1 MQLLKL
7 ISELS
12 TLDLLS
18 VVLFLFKGGY
28 EMKFSVYN
36 TLTGVKEEVIPIEE
50 GRIKL
55 YTCGPTVYDYAHIGN
70 LRTYIFEDVLKK
82 SMEYIGLEVNH
93 VMNITDVGHL
103 ESDSDTGEDK
113 MALGSIREK
122 KTVWEIAKFY
132 EEAFLKDCQL
142 LNITAPTIICRATE
156 HIKDMISF
164 IQILEKKGFTYI
176 ANGNVYFSIER
187 YPDYT
192 KLANLSLEE
201 LEAGSRVD
209 VDPFKKNPLD
219 FVLWFT
225 NSKFSNQIMQWES
238 PWGTGFPGWH
248 IECSAMSMKYLGD
261 RIDIHCGGVDHIP
274 VHHTNEIAQSESAVG
289 HKWVNYWMHGEF
301 LVLDNGK
308 MSKSSGDFLTL
319 SRLVEEGYSP
329 LDYRHFCLQS
339 RYRKQL
345 VFSFESLTESQKA
358 FKKLKSR
365 IKNIVEGKTNEEV
378 IDKSKIKEYQDK
390 FAAQIG
396 NDLNIANAFTVLS
409 EVIKDNILNNTEKFY
424 LIEDFDKVFSL
435 NLTVDEEIIN
445 SDNFDE
451 EYIQMLILERNKARN
466 EKNWARADEIR
477 NILLESN
484 IELVDSRDGTT
495 WKII

>member
-1 MQLLKL
+1 
-7 ISELS
+7 
-12 TLDLLS
+12 
-18 VVLFLFKGGY
+18 
-28 EMKFSVYN
+28 MKFTIYN
-36 TLTGVKEEVIPIEE
+36 TLTREKEEIIPVEE

-55 YTCGPTVYDYAHIGN
+55 YTCGPTVYNYAHIGN

-82 SMEYIGLEVNH
+82 SMEYIGLEVKH

-113 MALGSIREK
+113 MALGASREK
-122 KTVWEIAKFY
+122 KTVWEIARFY

-142 LNITAPTIICRATE
+142 LNIATPTIICRATE
-156 HIKDMISF
+156 HIKDMVKF
-164 IQILEKKGFTYI
+164 IQILEEKGFTYI
-176 ANGNVYFSIER
+176 ANGNVYFSIEK
-187 YPDYT
+187 YPDYA
-192 KLANLSLEE
+192 KLANLSMEE
-201 LEAGSRVD
+201 LEAGGRVE

-248 IECSAMSMKYLGD
+248 IECSAMSMKYLGE

-308 MSKSSGDFLTL
+308 MSKSSGDFLTV
-319 SRLVEEGYSP
+319 SRLVEEDYSP

-339 RYRKQL
+339 RYRKPL

-358 FKKLKSR
+358 LKKLKSR
-365 IKNIVEGKTNEEV
+365 IKNVVEGKTNEET
-378 IDKSKIKEYQDK
+378 IDKSKVKEYQHR
-390 FAAQIG
+390 FAAQISD
-396 NDLNIANAFTVLS
+396 DLNIANAFTVLS
-409 EVIKDNILNNTEKFY
+409 EVIKDDILNDTEKIY

-435 NLTVDEEIIN
+435 NLTEAEEINNSDNVDEE
-445 SDNFDE
+445 
-451 EYIQMLILERNKARN
+451 YVQMLILERNKARK
-466 EKNWARADEIR
+466 EKNWARADGIR
-477 NILLESN
+477 STLLENN
-484 IELVDSRDGTT
+484 IELIDSKDGTT
-495 WKII
+495 WKIK